1 VSSLWL
7 RRLVRQA
14 GLQPWDNLAMIDV
27 TGTVSAGLEQ
37 GYTLPAE
44 WYGDAEIEQL
54 ERERIFARSWQYA
67 GRVDQVTE
75 PGDYFA
81 TTAGHIPIVVT
92 RDQAGGLNALVNVC
106 RHRGT
111 QVAYGEG
118 RRETLQC
125 PYHAWTYRLDGK
137 LHKAPRSEREP
148 GFNKSEFSLVPVQV
162 DVWGPFVF
170 VNPDPTAGPLVEA
183 LGDLPA
189 HVEHSGIDLD
199 AVQFRQRREWVQ
211 EVNWKIA
218 LENYLECYH
227 CSVAHPSFS
236 KLIDVDPDSY
246 NLRSSGLVS
255 SQFGPV
261 RESALNGKRRGIP
274 YVPRGEVAQAQYH
287 FLWPNTTVNIEPGA
301 MNISI
306 DRTLPGGLRRTIGTT
321 DYFFGEGV
329 SSETEQAMLDFSAQV
344 ANEDQALVEA
354 VQCGLDSGMVP
365 RGRLLLNSEHLIQHF
380 QRLVYDALVD

>member
-1 VSSLWL
+1 V
-7 RRLVRQA
+7 
-14 GLQPWDNLAMIDV
+14 IDG
-27 TGTVSAGLEQ
+27 TGTVGAGLEQ

-44 WYGDAEIEQL
+44 WYGDAEIAQL

-67 GRVDQVTE
+67 GRLDQVRE
-75 PGDYFA
+75 PGQYFA
-81 TTAGHIPIVVT
+81 TEAGHIPIVVT
-92 RDQAGGLNALVNVC
+92 RDQSGGLNALVNVC

-125 PYHAWTYRLDGK
+125 PYHAWTYRLDGT
-137 LHKAPRSEREP
+137 LRKAPRSEREQ
-148 GFNKSEFSLVPVQV
+148 GFDKSEFALVPAQV

-170 VNPDPTAGPLVEA
+170 VNPDPDAPPLEDA
-183 LGDLPA
+183 LGDLPG
-189 HVEHSGIDLD
+189 HVERSGVDLA
-199 AVQFRQRREWVQ
+199 AVRFRQRREWEQ

-246 NLRSSGLVS
+246 TLRSSGLVS

-261 RESALNGKRRGIP
+261 HESALNGTRKGIP
-274 YVPRGEVAQAQYH
+274 YVPQGAVTQAQYH
-287 FLWPNTTVNIEPGA
+287 FIWPNTTVNIDPGA

-306 DRTLPGGLRRTIGTT
+306 DRTLPAGLRRSVGTT
-321 DYFFGEGV
+321 DCFFGEDV
-329 SSETEQAMLDFSAQV
+329 SSETEQAMLDFTAQV

-354 VQCGLDSGMVP
+354 VQRGLDSGMVP

-380 QRLVYDALVD
+380 QRLVYDALAS